1 MKGKVAIIDPVGS
14 KAGIDHYDT
23 LLLQGISHTNREVYL
38 YSNFDLESSEIKY
51 RKEFYNIGVS
61 KISAVLSNIFGFFRS
76 LKDAKKNKVEWL
88 ILHVFRG
95 GLFDLFTFLLG
106 KILGFKICAIIH
118 DAESL
123 DTLSFSFIRRLV
135 IYKLPSKRVVHN
147 EFCKNELIKTFGKK
161 ISADT
166 GIIPHVNF
174 TALFNDKIN
183 LDKTVIA
190 NHLAAINPRL
200 QKLHES
206 NTPLIL
212 FFGQIKKAKGLS
224 VLIQSL
230 AKTNT
235 KAVLIIAGK
244 LRNESWEKY
253 ESEIQKL
260 GLAERVIPIIRH
272 ITDIERD
279 LLFEISECVV
289 LPYTLIYQSGV
300 LLMAMSY
307 PTAVIASSL
316 PPNRDLVQ
324 HEKNGLLF
332 RSENSED
339 LALQIDRIVNDN
351 TLKIQLR
358 NQALIDVTERYN
370 ADKIGQMY
378 DVFID

>member
-23 LLLQGISHTNREVYL
+23 LLLKGISNAKREVYL

-95 GLFDLFTFLLG
+95 GLFDLSTFLLG

-332 RSENSED
+332 RTENSED
-339 LALQIDRIVNDN
+339 LALQIDRIVHDAN
-351 TLKIQLR
+351 LKVQLR